1 MISIIVA
8 MTSNNYIGKDN
19 KLLFHIKEDM
29 KRFKS
34 LTIGHKVIMGR
45 KTFES
50 LPNGPLMDRENIVIT
65 SNKNYNPD
73 GVIVCKDVLELI
85 QKYVDSE
92 EEVFVIG
99 GESIYDIFLIFASK
113 IYLTKIYSDI
123 IGDRKFNFDE
133 DKYKITKEEPIKI
146 QGNINYQFFEI
157 ESTFYIKSYIPFSSI
172 PFDKLSD
179 IV

>member
-73 GVIVCKDVLELI
+73 GVIVCRDVYDI
-85 QKYVDSE
+85 IHKYSNSE
-92 EEVFVIG
+92 EEIFIIG
-99 GESIYDIFLIFASK
+99 GESIYDIFEIYTSK

-133 DKYKITKEEPIKI
+133 DRYKITKEEPVKI
-146 QGNINYQFFEI
+146 QEDIMYQFFQME
-157 ESTFYIKSYIPFSSI
+157 SI
-172 PFDKLSD
+172 PSD
-179 IV
+179 IVSKCIE